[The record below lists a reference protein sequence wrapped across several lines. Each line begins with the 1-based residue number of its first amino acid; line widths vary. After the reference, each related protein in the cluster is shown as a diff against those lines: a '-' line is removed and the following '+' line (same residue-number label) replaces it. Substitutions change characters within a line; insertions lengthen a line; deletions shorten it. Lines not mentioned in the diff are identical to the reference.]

1 MTVCTICLEV
11 REDANMQ
18 VLPCGHSFCKTCIE
32 QSVFSLVCP
41 APSCTYMRRVKVVID
56 EADEV
61 RNHTSKCKHH
71 AVEKPLNYKVLE

>member
-11 REDANMQ
+11 RGDANMQ
-18 VLPCGHSFCKTCIE
+18 VLPCGHSFCKECIE

-41 APSCTYMRRVKVVID
+41 APSCIYMRRVKVVID

-61 RNHTSKCKHH
+61 SEHISKCEHRSLKHS
-71 AVEKPLNYKVLE
+71 L